1 MLHSRHR
8 SKIDDSMEKR
18 LTQIINMV
26 RNFLFSSANREFLT
40 FFFFLVLSSIF
51 WLMTALNETYE
62 REIGVPAYLVNIP
75 KNVVVTSDMED
86 TVRVTVRDKG
96 FALLA
101 YTYGEGI
108 RPINVNFQ
116 SAITRQSGYGV
127 VSSQELMKMVNQ
139 RFSGSSKIVQV
150 KPDRLDF
157 HYNYGLSRQVSV
169 KMAGNVVPG
178 KSFYL
183 ARTRFWPEKVTVYGS
198 KQALDSLRFVKTV
211 PINITNFNDTVLRT
225 VALETIKGVK
235 IVPNTV
241 RIGLY
246 PDILTEENIEVPI
259 TAVNMPEGKVLRTFP
274 QRVTVNFIVGASMFR
289 SISPEQFAVVVD
301 YNEIIDHPSDKCSI
315 HLRETP
321 QGVRNARLKMTQVDY
336 LIEEQ

>member
-1 MLHSRHR
+1 
-8 SKIDDSMEKR
+8 
-18 LTQIINMV
+18 MV

-62 REIGVPAYLVNIP
+62 REVSVPAYLVNVP
-75 KNVVVTSDMED
+75 KNVVITSDMED

-101 YTYGEGI
+101 YIYGEGV
-108 RPINVNFQ
+108 RPININFQ
-116 SAITRQSGYGV
+116 SFVTRQSGYGV
-127 VSSQELMKMVNQ
+127 VPSQELMKMVNQ
-139 RFSGSSKIVQV
+139 RFSGASKVVQV

-157 HYNYGLSRQVSV
+157 YYNYGQSRQVPV
-169 KMAGNVVPG
+169 KMAGIVVPG

-183 ARTRFWPEKVTVYGS
+183 ARTRFWPETVTVYGS
-198 KQALDSLRFVKTV
+198 KQTLDSLRYVKTV
-211 PINITNFNDTVLRT
+211 PINITNFNDTVVKT
-225 VALETIKGVK
+225 VALEKIKGVK
-235 IVPNTV
+235 IVPNIV

-246 PDILTEENIEVPI
+246 PDILTEETIEVPV
-259 TAVNMPEGKVLRTFP
+259 TAVNMPEGKVLRSFP

-289 SISPEQFAVVVD
+289 SISSDQFAVVVD
-301 YNEIIDHPSDKCSI
+301 YNELIEHPSDKCNI
-315 HLRETP
+315 YLRQCP
-321 QGVRNARLKMTQVDY
+321 QGVRNARLQMTQVDY

>member
-1 MLHSRHR
+1 
-8 SKIDDSMEKR
+8 MEKR

-40 FFFFLVLSSIF
+40 FFFFLVLSTIF

-108 RPINVNFQ
+108 RPINVNFP

-127 VSSQELMKMVNQ
+127 VSSQELMKMINQ

-169 KMAGNVVPG
+169 KMSGHVVPG

-259 TAVNMPEGKVLRTFP
+259 TAINMPEGKVLRTFP

>member
-1 MLHSRHR
+1 M
-8 SKIDDSMEKR
+8 
-18 LTQIINMV
+18 TQIINMV

-40 FFFFLVLSSIF
+40 FFFFLVLSTIF

-127 VSSQELMKMVNQ
+127 VSSQELMKMINQ

-169 KMAGNVVPG
+169 KMSGHVVPG

-259 TAVNMPEGKVLRTFP
+259 TAINMPEGKVLRTFP

-289 SISPEQFAVVVD
+289 CISPEQFAVVVD

>member
-1 MLHSRHR
+1 
-8 SKIDDSMEKR
+8 MEKR

-40 FFFFLVLSSIF
+40 FFFFLVLSTIF

-127 VSSQELMKMVNQ
+127 VSSQDLMKMINQ

-169 KMAGNVVPG
+169 KMSGHVVPG

-259 TAVNMPEGKVLRTFP
+259 TAINMPEGKVLRTFP

>member
-1 MLHSRHR
+1 M
-8 SKIDDSMEKR
+8 
-18 LTQIINMV
+18 TQIINMV

-40 FFFFLVLSSIF
+40 FFFFLVLSTIF

-127 VSSQELMKMVNQ
+127 VSSQELMKMINQ

-169 KMAGNVVPG
+169 KMAGHVVPG

>member
-1 MLHSRHR
+1 M
-8 SKIDDSMEKR
+8 
-18 LTQIINMV
+18 TQIINMV

-40 FFFFLVLSSIF
+40 FFFFLVLSTIF

-127 VSSQELMKMVNQ
+127 VSSQELMKMINQ

-150 KPDRLDF
+150 NPDRLDF

-169 KMAGNVVPG
+169 KMSGHVVPG

-225 VALETIKGVK
+225 VALETIKGGK

-259 TAVNMPEGKVLRTFP
+259 TAINMPEGKVLRTFP

>member
-1 MLHSRHR
+1 
-8 SKIDDSMEKR
+8 MEKR

-40 FFFFLVLSSIF
+40 FFFFLVLSTIF

-62 REIGVPAYLVNIP
+62 REVSVPAYLVNVP
-75 KNVVVTSDMED
+75 KNVVITSDMED

-101 YTYGEGI
+101 YIYGEGV
-108 RPINVNFQ
+108 RPININFQ
-116 SAITRQSGYGV
+116 SFVTRQSGYGV
-127 VSSQELMKMVNQ
+127 VPSQELMKMVNQ
-139 RFSGSSKIVQV
+139 RFSGASKVVQV

-157 HYNYGLSRQVSV
+157 YYNYGQSRQVPV
-169 KMAGNVVPG
+169 KMAGIVVPG

-183 ARTRFWPEKVTVYGS
+183 ARTRFWPETVTVYGS
-198 KQALDSLRFVKTV
+198 KQTLDSLRYVKTV
-211 PINITNFNDTVLRT
+211 PINITNFNDTVVKT
-225 VALETIKGVK
+225 VALEKIKGVK

>member
-1 MLHSRHR
+1 
-8 SKIDDSMEKR
+8 
-18 LTQIINMV
+18 MV

-40 FFFFLVLSSIF
+40 FFFFLVLSTIF

-127 VSSQELMKMVNQ
+127 VSSQEMMKMINQ

-169 KMAGNVVPG
+169 KMSGHVVPG

-259 TAVNMPEGKVLRTFP
+259 TAINMPEGKVLRTFP

>member
-1 MLHSRHR
+1 
-8 SKIDDSMEKR
+8 MEKR

-40 FFFFLVLSSIF
+40 FFFFLVLSTIF

-127 VSSQELMKMVNQ
+127 VSSQELMKMINQ

-150 KPDRLDF
+150 KPDCLDF
-157 HYNYGLSRQVSV
+157 HYNYGLSRQVSI
-169 KMAGNVVPG
+169 KMSGHVVPG

-259 TAVNMPEGKVLRTFP
+259 TAINMPEGKVLRTFP

-301 YNEIIDHPSDKCSI
+301 YNEMIDHPSDKCSI

>member
-1 MLHSRHR
+1 
-8 SKIDDSMEKR
+8 
-18 LTQIINMV
+18 MV

-40 FFFFLVLSSIF
+40 FFFFLVLSTIF

-62 REIGVPAYLVNIP
+62 KEISVPAYLVNVP
-75 KNVVVTSDMED
+75 KNVVITSDMED

-101 YTYGEGI
+101 YIYGEGV
-108 RPINVNFQ
+108 RPININFQ
-116 SAITRQSGYGV
+116 SFVTRQSGYGV
-127 VSSQELMKMVNQ
+127 VPSQELMKMVNQ
-139 RFSGSSKIVQV
+139 RFSGASKVVQV

-157 HYNYGLSRQVSV
+157 YYNYGQSRQVPV
-169 KMAGNVVPG
+169 KMAGIVVPG

-183 ARTRFWPEKVTVYGS
+183 ARTRFWPETVTVYGS
-198 KQALDSLRFVKTV
+198 KQTLDSLRYVKTV
-211 PINITNFNDTVLRT
+211 PINITNFNDTVVKT
-225 VALETIKGVK
+225 VALEKIKGVK

-259 TAVNMPEGKVLRTFP
+259 TAINMPEGKVLRTFP

>member
-1 MLHSRHR
+1 
-8 SKIDDSMEKR
+8 
-18 LTQIINMV
+18 MV

-40 FFFFLVLSSIF
+40 FFFFLVLSTIF

-127 VSSQELMKMVNQ
+127 VSSQELMKVINQ

-169 KMAGNVVPG
+169 KMAGHVVPG

-259 TAVNMPEGKVLRTFP
+259 TAINMPEGKVLRTFP

>member
-1 MLHSRHR
+1 
-8 SKIDDSMEKR
+8 
-18 LTQIINMV
+18 MV

-40 FFFFLVLSSIF
+40 FFFFLVLSTIF

-62 REIGVPAYLVNIP
+62 REIGVPAYLVNRP

-127 VSSQELMKMVNQ
+127 VSSQELMKMINQ

-169 KMAGNVVPG
+169 KMSGHVVPG

-259 TAVNMPEGKVLRTFP
+259 TAINMPEGKVLRTFP

>member
-1 MLHSRHR
+1 
-8 SKIDDSMEKR
+8 
-18 LTQIINMV
+18 MV

-40 FFFFLVLSSIF
+40 FFFFLVLSTIF

-127 VSSQELMKMVNQ
+127 VSSQELMKMINQ

>member
-1 MLHSRHR
+1 
-8 SKIDDSMEKR
+8 MEKR

-40 FFFFLVLSSIF
+40 FFFFLVLSTIF

-127 VSSQELMKMVNQ
+127 VSSQELMKMINQ

-225 VALETIKGVK
+225 VALETIRGVK

>member
-1 MLHSRHR
+1 
-8 SKIDDSMEKR
+8 MEKR

-40 FFFFLVLSSIF
+40 FFFFLVLSTIF

-127 VSSQELMKMVNQ
+127 VSSQELMKMINQ

-169 KMAGNVVPG
+169 KMSGHVVPG

-259 TAVNMPEGKVLRTFP
+259 TAINMPEGKVLRIFP
-274 QRVTVNFIVGASMFR
+274 QRVTVNFIVGASVFR

>member
-1 MLHSRHR
+1 
-8 SKIDDSMEKR
+8 MEKR

-40 FFFFLVLSSIF
+40 FFFFLVLSTIF

-75 KNVVVTSDMED
+75 KNVVITSDMED

-127 VSSQELMKMVNQ
+127 VSSQELMKMINQ

-150 KPDRLDF
+150 NPDRLDF

-169 KMAGNVVPG
+169 KMAGHVVPG

-259 TAVNMPEGKVLRTFP
+259 TAINMPEGKVLRTFP

>member
-1 MLHSRHR
+1 
-8 SKIDDSMEKR
+8 
-18 LTQIINMV
+18 MV

-40 FFFFLVLSSIF
+40 FFFFLVLSTIF

-127 VSSQELMKMVNQ
+127 VSSQELMKIINQ

-169 KMAGNVVPG
+169 KMSGHVVPG

-259 TAVNMPEGKVLRTFP
+259 TAINMPEGKVLRTFP

-321 QGVRNARLKMTQVDY
+321 QGVRNARLKMTHVDY

>member
-1 MLHSRHR
+1 
-8 SKIDDSMEKR
+8 MEKR

-40 FFFFLVLSSIF
+40 FFFFLVLSTIF
-51 WLMTALNETYE
+51 WLMTAFNETYE

-127 VSSQELMKMVNQ
+127 VSSQELMKMINQ

-169 KMAGNVVPG
+169 KMSGHVVPG

-259 TAVNMPEGKVLRTFP
+259 TAINMPEGKVLRTFP

>member
-1 MLHSRHR
+1 M
-8 SKIDDSMEKR
+8 
-18 LTQIINMV
+18 TQIINMV

-40 FFFFLVLSSIF
+40 FFFFLVLSTIF

-127 VSSQELMKMVNQ
+127 VSSQELMKMINQ

-169 KMAGNVVPG
+169 KMSGHVVPG

-246 PDILTEENIEVPI
+246 PDILTEENIEVSI
-259 TAVNMPEGKVLRTFP
+259 TAINMPEGKVLRTFP

-321 QGVRNARLKMTQVDY
+321 QGVRNARLKMTHVDY

>member
-1 MLHSRHR
+1 
-8 SKIDDSMEKR
+8 
-18 LTQIINMV
+18 MV

-62 REIGVPAYLVNIP
+62 REVSVPAYLVNVP
-75 KNVVVTSDMED
+75 KNVVITSDMED

-101 YTYGEGI
+101 YIYGEGV
-108 RPINVNFQ
+108 RPININFQ
-116 SAITRQSGYGV
+116 SFVTRQSGYGV
-127 VSSQELMKMVNQ
+127 VPSQELMKMINQ
-139 RFSGSSKIVQV
+139 RFSGASKVVQV

-157 HYNYGLSRQVSV
+157 YYNYGQSRQVPV
-169 KMAGNVVPG
+169 KMAGIVVPG

-183 ARTRFWPEKVTVYGS
+183 ARTRFWPETVTVYGS
-198 KQALDSLRFVKTV
+198 KQTLDSLRYVKTV
-211 PINITNFNDTVLRT
+211 PINITNFNDTVVKT
-225 VALETIKGVK
+225 VALEKIKGVK

-246 PDILTEENIEVPI
+246 PDILTEETIEVPV
-259 TAVNMPEGKVLRTFP
+259 TAVNMPEGKVLRSFP

-289 SISPEQFAVVVD
+289 SISSDQFAVVVD
-301 YNEIIDHPSDKCSI
+301 YNELIEHPSDKCNI
-315 HLRETP
+315 YLRQCP
-321 QGVRNARLKMTQVDY
+321 QGVRNARLQMTQVDY

>member
-1 MLHSRHR
+1 
-8 SKIDDSMEKR
+8 
-18 LTQIINMV
+18 MV

-40 FFFFLVLSSIF
+40 FFFFLVLSTIF

-127 VSSQELMKMVNQ
+127 VSSQEMMKMINQ

-169 KMAGNVVPG
+169 KMSGHVVPG

-246 PDILTEENIEVPI
+246 PDILTEENIDVPI
-259 TAVNMPEGKVLRTFP
+259 TAINMPEGKVLRTFP

>member
-1 MLHSRHR
+1 
-8 SKIDDSMEKR
+8 
-18 LTQIINMV
+18 MV

-40 FFFFLVLSSIF
+40 FFFFLVLSTIF

-127 VSSQELMKMVNQ
+127 VSSQELMKMINQ

-169 KMAGNVVPG
+169 KMSGHVVPG

-225 VALETIKGVK
+225 LALETIKGVK

-259 TAVNMPEGKVLRTFP
+259 TAINMPEGKVLRTFP

>member
-1 MLHSRHR
+1 
-8 SKIDDSMEKR
+8 MEKR

-40 FFFFLVLSSIF
+40 FFFFLVLSTIF

-62 REIGVPAYLVNIP
+62 REVSVPTYLVNVP
-75 KNVVVTSDMED
+75 KNVVITSDMED

-101 YTYGEGI
+101 YIYGEGV
-108 RPINVNFQ
+108 RPININFQ
-116 SAITRQSGYGV
+116 SFVTRQSGYGV
-127 VSSQELMKMVNQ
+127 VPSQELMKMVNQ
-139 RFSGSSKIVQV
+139 RFSGASKVVQV

-157 HYNYGLSRQVSV
+157 YYNYGLSRQVPV
-169 KMAGNVVPG
+169 KMAGVVVPG

-183 ARTRFWPEKVTVYGS
+183 ARTRFWPETVTVYGS
-198 KQALDSLRFVKTV
+198 KQTLDSLRYVKTV
-211 PINITNFNDTVLRT
+211 PINITNFNDTVVKT
-225 VALETIKGVK
+225 VALEKIKGVK

-246 PDILTEENIEVPI
+246 PDILTEETIEVPV
-259 TAVNMPEGKVLRTFP
+259 TAVNMPEGKVLRSFP

-289 SISPEQFAVVVD
+289 SISSDQFAVVV
-301 YNEIIDHPSDKCSI
+301 
-315 HLRETP
+315 
-321 QGVRNARLKMTQVDY
+321 
-336 LIEEQ
+336 

>member
-1 MLHSRHR
+1 
-8 SKIDDSMEKR
+8 
-18 LTQIINMV
+18 MV
-26 RNFLFSSANREFLT
+26 RNFLFSSADREFLT
-40 FFFFLVLSSIF
+40 FFFFLVLSTIF

-127 VSSQELMKMVNQ
+127 VSSQELMKMINQ

-150 KPDRLDF
+150 NPDCLDF

-169 KMAGNVVPG
+169 KMSGHVVPG

-259 TAVNMPEGKVLRTFP
+259 TAINMPEGKVLRTFP

>member
-1 MLHSRHR
+1 
-8 SKIDDSMEKR
+8 MEKR

-40 FFFFLVLSSIF
+40 FFFFLVLSTIF

-169 KMAGNVVPG
+169 KMSGHVVPG

-259 TAVNMPEGKVLRTFP
+259 TAINMPEGKVLRTFP

>member
-1 MLHSRHR
+1 
-8 SKIDDSMEKR
+8 MEKR
-18 LTQIINMV
+18 LMQIINMV

-40 FFFFLVLSSIF
+40 FFFFLVLSTIF

-127 VSSQELMKMVNQ
+127 VSSQELMKMINQ

-169 KMAGNVVPG
+169 KMSGHVVPG

-259 TAVNMPEGKVLRTFP
+259 TAINMPEGKVLRTFP

>member
-1 MLHSRHR
+1 
-8 SKIDDSMEKR
+8 MEKR

-40 FFFFLVLSSIF
+40 FFFFLVLSTIF

-127 VSSQELMKMVNQ
+127 VSSQELMKMINQ

-169 KMAGNVVPG
+169 KMSGHVVPG

-183 ARTRFWPEKVTVYGS
+183 ARTRFLPEKVTVYGS

-259 TAVNMPEGKVLRTFP
+259 TAINMPEGKVLRTFP

>member
-1 MLHSRHR
+1 
-8 SKIDDSMEKR
+8 MEKR

-40 FFFFLVLSSIF
+40 FFFFLVLSTIF

-127 VSSQELMKMVNQ
+127 VSSQELMKMINQ

-169 KMAGNVVPG
+169 KMAGHVVPG

-246 PDILTEENIEVPI
+246 PDILTEENIEVSI
-259 TAVNMPEGKVLRTFP
+259 TAINMPEGKVLRTFP

>member
-1 MLHSRHR
+1 
-8 SKIDDSMEKR
+8 
-18 LTQIINMV
+18 MV

-40 FFFFLVLSSIF
+40 FFFFLVLSTIF

-127 VSSQELMKMVNQ
+127 VSSQELMKMINQ
-139 RFSGSSKIVQV
+139 RFSGSWKIVQV

-169 KMAGNVVPG
+169 KMSGHVVPG

-259 TAVNMPEGKVLRTFP
+259 TAINMPEGKVLRTFP

>member
-1 MLHSRHR
+1 
-8 SKIDDSMEKR
+8 
-18 LTQIINMV
+18 MV

-40 FFFFLVLSSIF
+40 FFFFLVLSTIF

-127 VSSQELMKMVNQ
+127 VSSQELMKKINQ

-169 KMAGNVVPG
+169 KMAGHVVPG

-259 TAVNMPEGKVLRTFP
+259 TAINMPEGKVLRTFP

-301 YNEIIDHPSDKCSI
+301 YNEIIDHLSDKCRM

>member
-1 MLHSRHR
+1 
-8 SKIDDSMEKR
+8 MEKR

-40 FFFFLVLSSIF
+40 FFFFLVLSTIF

-127 VSSQELMKMVNQ
+127 VSSQELMKMINQ

-169 KMAGNVVPG
+169 KMSGHVVPG

-198 KQALDSLRFVKTV
+198 KQTLDSLRFVKTV

-274 QRVTVNFIVGASMFR
+274 QRVMVNFIVGASMFR

>member
-1 MLHSRHR
+1 
-8 SKIDDSMEKR
+8 
-18 LTQIINMV
+18 MV

-40 FFFFLVLSSIF
+40 FFFFLVLSTIF

-108 RPINVNFQ
+108 RPINVNFH

-127 VSSQELMKMVNQ
+127 VSSQELMKMINQ

-169 KMAGNVVPG
+169 KMSGHVVPG

-198 KQALDSLRFVKTV
+198 KHALDSLRFVKTV

-259 TAVNMPEGKVLRTFP
+259 TAINMPEGKVLRTFP

>member
-1 MLHSRHR
+1 
-8 SKIDDSMEKR
+8 
-18 LTQIINMV
+18 MV

-40 FFFFLVLSSIF
+40 FFFFLVLSTIF

-127 VSSQELMKMVNQ
+127 VSSQELMKMINQ

-169 KMAGNVVPG
+169 KMSGHVVPG

-259 TAVNMPEGKVLRTFP
+259 TAINMPEGKVLRTFP

-315 HLRETP
+315 HLRETS

>member
-1 MLHSRHR
+1 
-8 SKIDDSMEKR
+8 
-18 LTQIINMV
+18 MV

-40 FFFFLVLSSIF
+40 FFFFLVLSTIF

-62 REIGVPAYLVNIP
+62 REIGVPACLVNIP

-127 VSSQELMKMVNQ
+127 VSSQELMKMINQ

-169 KMAGNVVPG
+169 KMSGHVVPG

-259 TAVNMPEGKVLRTFP
+259 TAINMPEGKVLRTFP

>member
-1 MLHSRHR
+1 
-8 SKIDDSMEKR
+8 
-18 LTQIINMV
+18 MV

-127 VSSQELMKMVNQ
+127 VSSQELMKMINQ

-169 KMAGNVVPG
+169 KMSGHVVPG

-225 VALETIKGVK
+225 VALETIRGVK

>member
-1 MLHSRHR
+1 
-8 SKIDDSMEKR
+8 
-18 LTQIINMV
+18 MV

-40 FFFFLVLSSIF
+40 FFFFLVLSTIF

-127 VSSQELMKMVNQ
+127 VSSQELMKMINQ
-139 RFSGSSKIVQV
+139 RFSGSTKIVQV

-169 KMAGNVVPG
+169 KMAGHVVPG

-259 TAVNMPEGKVLRTFP
+259 TAINMPEGKVLRTFP